1 MASLSQQDER
11 LPKGIDLIWLTLG
24 QRSIEKALKLLSEVC
39 ELWGVCWL
47 KGALCCSAVLIV
59 MLTAARRAEGRV
71 GSTPSQP
78 PGSAAAAEGLAGQWK
93 PYSPCQMCSQQG
105 SGFLFKIQSLQEH
118 IGVLKLNQ

>member
-1 MASLSQQDER
+1 M
-11 LPKGIDLIWLTLG
+11 
-24 QRSIEKALKLLSEVC
+24 
-39 ELWGVCWL
+39 CWL
-47 KGALCCSAVLIV
+47 KGALCCSAVRIV

-78 PGSAAAAEGLAGQWK
+78 PGAAAAAEGLAGQWK